1 MAAFGGKEH
10 VTVSLKTGSLPQ
22 ARHLLWGYL
31 KDFDRMLADARA
43 LPDPTLP
50 GRGKPGVRRVPEREE
65 RCRRS
70 CLVANAEGSS
80 GMAKA
85 EYVFDPRVQSDA
97 YFAPDHARVDAE
109 VLEKV
114 SKRAL

>member
-1 MAAFGGKEH
+1 
-10 VTVSLKTGSLPQ
+10 
-22 ARHLLWGYL
+22 
-31 KDFDRMLADARA
+31 
-43 LPDPTLP
+43 
-50 GRGKPGVRRVPEREE
+50 
-65 RCRRS
+65 
-70 CLVANAEGSS
+70 
-80 GMAKA
+80 MAKA